1 MNVDLYVCRI
11 FDQGKEM
18 VALYVGFTNRARQ
31 VYADAGFV
39 GLGDTHVEGVDN
51 WIEIGF
57 DRTKIDLG
65 YW

>member
-1 MNVDLYVCRI
+1 MNYGLCVYRI

-18 VALYVGFTNRARQ
+18 VALYVGVTNRARQ
-31 VYADAGFV
+31 VYAEAGFI

-65 YW
+65 HW